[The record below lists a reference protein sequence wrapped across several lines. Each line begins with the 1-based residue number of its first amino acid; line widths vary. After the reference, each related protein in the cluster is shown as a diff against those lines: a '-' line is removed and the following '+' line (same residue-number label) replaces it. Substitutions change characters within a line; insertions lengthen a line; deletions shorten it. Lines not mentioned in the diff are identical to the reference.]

1 MICIFKI
8 ILLIIIA
15 IPVLAYI
22 FGKIYKVDRR
32 PDVIHYARTDDG
44 WKIAVN
50 QYFAAPKKGKK
61 KRLPILIC
69 HGFTSN
75 HLNWDLTERHSLART
90 IAAAGYDVFS
100 VDLRGSGNSDRP
112 RWFSPRKWDWDFETY
127 LNQDLPA
134 ALEKILKVTGEKK
147 VHWVGHSMGGM
158 LAYAFLQKEH
168 APKIKSAVIL
178 SSPARLD
185 QYKFVMPIW
194 SIVSLLPVLH
204 VGMLAKFVSPLA
216 ELLPFMQ
223 RTFGNLELPRGY
235 TARAMANT
243 VEDVPMKLVGSFA
256 RWVKLG
262 RIVLKDG
269 LDVSE
274 GLASIKTPMLFMVGT
289 SDLTCIPKSVHEA
302 FEAVGSKKK
311 EFHWL
316 GPDHGQQ
323 IEYGHQS
330 VQFGRFSDKE
340 VYPVI
345 IDWLERN

>member
-1 MICIFKI
+1 MICILKI
-8 ILLIIIA
+8 ILLILIA

-22 FGKIYKVDRR
+22 FSKIYKIDRR
-32 PDVIHYARTDDG
+32 PDVIHYAKTDDG
-44 WKIAVN
+44 WKIAVS

-61 KRLPILIC
+61 KRLPVLMC

-90 IAAAGYDVFS
+90 IAAAGHEVFS
-100 VDLRGSGNSDRP
+100 VDLRGSGYSDCP
-112 RWFSPRKWDWDFETY
+112 GWFTPRKWDWDFESY
-127 LNQDLPA
+127 LNLDLPA

-178 SSPARLD
+178 SSPGRLD
-185 QYKFVMPIW
+185 QYKFAMPFW
-194 SIVSLLPVLH
+194 PLVRHLPVFH
-204 VGMLAKFVSPLA
+204 VGTLARFISPLA
-216 ELLPFMQ
+216 ELMPVLQ
-223 RTFGNLELPRGY
+223 RTFGNYKLPRGY

-243 VEDVPMKLVGSFA
+243 VEDVPMSLVASFA
-256 RWVKLG
+256 DWVKAG

-274 GLASIKTPMLFMVGT
+274 GLATIKTPMLFMVGS

-302 FEAVGSKKK
+302 YEAVGSKKK

-316 GPDHGQQ
+316 GPEYGQN

-330 VQFGRFSDKE
+330 VQFGRYSDKE
-340 VYPVI
+340 VFPLIV
-345 IDWLERN
+345 DWLQRN